1 MTDLLSLEELESY
14 TYSPLDENILIDPE
28 EETEEEK
35 RLREEEEERLRQ
47 EEEKLQQEKEKRTFC
62 LRR

>member
-1 MTDLLSLEELESY
+1 MNDLLSLEELESY
-14 TYSPLDENILIDPE
+14 AYSPLEENILIDPE

-47 EEEKLQQEKEKRTFC
+47 EEEERLEQDLILK
-62 LRR
+62 